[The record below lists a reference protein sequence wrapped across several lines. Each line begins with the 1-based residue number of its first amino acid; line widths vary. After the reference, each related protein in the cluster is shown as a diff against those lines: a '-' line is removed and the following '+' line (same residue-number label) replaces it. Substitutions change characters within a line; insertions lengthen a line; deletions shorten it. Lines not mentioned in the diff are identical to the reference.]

1 MKGSTLSVLS
11 LGLVLVASGC
21 IMRSTEDYQKDTR
34 ALVDT
39 KTTAIKDCLDGAR
52 ANDPSA
58 AGDVVVTFTVA
69 KKTGALENIAVDEAK
84 STAPASLQSCVTDA
98 LGGLTLD
105 PGDMGPAEVTA
116 TWSLQGG

>member
-39 KTTAIKDCLDGAR
+39 KTTAIKDCLDGAVMGDTLMCDKYGTTKM
-52 ANDPSA
+52 AC
-58 AGDVVVTFTVA
+58 AG
-69 KKTGALENIAVDEAK
+69 
-84 STAPASLQSCVTDA
+84 C
-98 LGGLTLD
+98 
-105 PGDMGPAEVTA
+105 
-116 TWSLQGG
+116 